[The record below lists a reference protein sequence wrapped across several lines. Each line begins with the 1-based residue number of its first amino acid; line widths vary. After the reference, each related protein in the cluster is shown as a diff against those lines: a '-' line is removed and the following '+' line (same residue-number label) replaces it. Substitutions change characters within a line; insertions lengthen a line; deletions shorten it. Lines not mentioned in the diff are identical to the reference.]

1 MHVGLVTRG
10 DVAYTLDLA
19 NLLYEAG
26 LSVSLYL
33 SYEHTVRE
41 VGTRDRPIERL
52 YELGL
57 LPSECRVHLIKPP
70 RMRNPFSLAA
80 YISLSKTIQNDG
92 VDVAHILAGPHE
104 VWLAILACL
113 LRAIPVTGT
122 MIVPKP
128 NIGDNIPPFL
138 SRLIN
143 KILAYGSDMIIVNGE
158 DQVKF
163 VQNLYGLPANRVA
176 FVPLNARTTAVKW
189 SVQRN
194 AEEPGTVLFFGRA
207 ELHKGLEY
215 LVQAQPLV
223 NRLVPHAR
231 ILISAH
237 GKDLERCRQ
246 MIRDQSKFVITEG
259 VVPGDVMAALFQRAA
274 LVALPYL
281 TASTSGVLMTA
292 YSFAKPVVASR
303 VGCLGEYVKDGV
315 TGLLVTPGD
324 VEQLADAIVRLL
336 SNNTLRQK
344 MGENAARWVEERQ
357 EKIAAQTLAVYEKAI
372 GMRKDLGT

>member
-1 MHVGLVTRG
+1 
-10 DVAYTLDLA
+10 
-19 NLLYEAG
+19 
-26 LSVSLYL
+26 
-33 SYEHTVRE
+33 
-41 VGTRDRPIERL
+41 
-52 YELGL
+52 
-57 LPSECRVHLIKPP
+57 
-70 RMRNPFSLAA
+70 MRNPFSLAA